1 MSYETPTITNSKAR
15 GISEE
20 GICRLTKFSSLSNE
34 KRITTQHLNKS
45 FHKCTSTI
53 SNPEKIKKIDSNK
66 KNNSDASV
74 KDWVFGNFEKSTE
87 NHSNI
92 SDEDNYGVTWLNQN
106 TQSNDA
112 FPKQTSSSNNL
123 TNNSFISTKVQGNEK
138 KGAFNTKSSDS
149 TQINAGNRKKIL
161 QSNKVSNGSLSDPSW
176 FGSPFIPY
184 ENETTNHTSKTDS
197 NQQVPKVGPGN
208 IG

>member
-1 MSYETPTITNSKAR
+1 MSYETPTINSKVQ

-34 KRITTQHLNKS
+34 KTITTQHLNKP
-45 FHKCTSTI
+45 FRKCASTI
-53 SNPEKIKKIDSNK
+53 SNLEKIKKIDSNK
-66 KNNSDASV
+66 KINSDAHV
-74 KDWVFGNFEKSTE
+74 KECFFDNFGKNTE

-184 ENETTNHTSKTDS
+184 KNETAKHNSKTDS
-197 NQQVPKVGPGN
+197 SQQGFKVGPGN